1 MIFRTMMEIVMLLRK
16 IMLIRN
22 KKSKESALEI
32 TDLFIRTELSI
43 LFLLWIVM
51 MIILLLANHVWRNHQ
66 IIGDRRL

>member
-1 MIFRTMMEIVMLLRK
+1 MMEIVMLLRK

-66 IIGDRRL
+66 IIGDMRL

>member
-1 MIFRTMMEIVMLLRK
+1 MMEIVMLLRK

>member
-66 IIGDRRL
+66 IIGDMRL

>member
-1 MIFRTMMEIVMLLRK
+1 MMEIVMLLRK

-32 TDLFIRTELSI
+32 IDLFIRTELSI

>member
-1 MIFRTMMEIVMLLRK
+1 MEIVMLLRK